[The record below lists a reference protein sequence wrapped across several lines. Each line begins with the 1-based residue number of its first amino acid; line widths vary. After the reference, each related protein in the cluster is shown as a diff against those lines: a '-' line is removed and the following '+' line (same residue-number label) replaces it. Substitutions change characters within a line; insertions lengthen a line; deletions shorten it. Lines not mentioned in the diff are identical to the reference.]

1 MAHLSQKLQCMH
13 AHPRGHAL
21 LAIAGA
27 AAALLPPCATAAKDK
42 PQAYEVDAGFDSA
55 PRSVTWY
62 SDGIVALNG
71 NIAKDGFLLRSY
83 GSLSVYQYASPII
96 EADTING
103 QLWQMDLMPGYQ
115 IVRGAATIGGF
126 IGIDF
131 QDSLLSP
138 QDPTNKLRGTATG
151 AKVEAHYFFADD
163 KQPFDVRLVGEYS
176 TAFETYYAELRV
188 GARICDKLFVG
199 PDAAVDG
206 DTGYNAQ
213 RLGGYVKYSF
223 ELAKGVPAELSA
235 GAGHQFVS
243 GDTSSGFGGGAGTYA
258 TLELDTN
265 F

>member
-1 MAHLSQKLQCMH
+1 MQTINPSTA
-13 AHPRGHAL
+13 R

-27 AAALLPPCATAAKDK
+27 SAVLLCVGAFPAAAGDK
-42 PQAYEVDAGFDSA
+42 PQAYEVDAGFDAA

-103 QLWQMDLMPGYQ
+103 KLWQIDLMPGYQ
-115 IVRGAATIGGF
+115 LVRGAATIGGF
-126 IGIDF
+126 IGVDF

-151 AKVEAHYFFADD
+151 AKVEAHYFFADE
-163 KQPFDVRLVGEYS
+163 KQPLDVRLVGEYS

-188 GARICDKLFVG
+188 GARICDKLFIG

-243 GDTSSGFGGGAGTYA
+243 NDDSSGFGGGAGTYG